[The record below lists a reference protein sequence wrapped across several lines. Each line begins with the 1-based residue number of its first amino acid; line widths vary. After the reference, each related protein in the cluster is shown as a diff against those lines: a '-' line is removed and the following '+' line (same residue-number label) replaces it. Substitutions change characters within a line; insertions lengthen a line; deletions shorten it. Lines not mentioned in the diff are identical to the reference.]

1 MALLTLEAEQA
12 PCCWSAVEKKLAC
25 WRVKTELVTEA
36 GDKQRTYKLNL
47 PDHGHIALFGEL
59 QSLLVQEGVHFFIDT
74 KP

>member
-25 WRVKTELVTEA
+25 WPVDTEPLTEA
-36 GDKQRTYKLNL
+36 EDKRTYRLNL
-47 PDHGHIALFGEL
+47 PDHGHIALFEEL
-59 QSLLVQEGVHFFIDT
+59 QSLLVHEGVHLFIDL

>member
-12 PCCWSAVEKKLAC
+12 PFHWSAVEKKLVC
-25 WRVKTELVTEA
+25 WRVDTELVTEA
-36 GDKQRTYKLNL
+36 EGKRTYRLNL

-59 QSLLVQEGVHFFIDT
+59 QSLLGQEGVHFFIDL